1 MRTAILTIS
10 SSLARGEGEDL
21 SGPALADAATAA
33 GCEVELREVLADDQA
48 AIEARLR
55 ELVADGFDV
64 ILTSGGT
71 GLTPDDVTPEA
82 SEAVIE
88 RAVPGIAEALR
99 AASMQFTP
107 AAAISRATS
116 GVAGGTL
123 IVNMPG
129 NPRAIGEA
137 FPVLA
142 PILGHAVRHI
152 GREGG
157 RTDGEH

>member
-1 MRTAILTIS
+1 MKATPAAAQLSAVAGASSRGRSGTINP
-10 SSLARGEGEDL
+10 L
-21 SGPALADAATAA
+21 
-33 GCEVELREVLADDQA
+33 
-48 AIEARLR
+48 
-55 ELVADGFDV
+55 
-64 ILTSGGT
+64 
-71 GLTPDDVTPEA
+71 
-82 SEAVIE
+82 
-88 RAVPGIAEALR
+88 
-99 AASMQFTP
+99 TP

-129 NPRAIGEA
+129 NPKAIGEA